1 MYNVS
6 LKTFGGLLFMG
17 EDKIV
22 LKGNKDGLN
31 VLIDMNA
38 FKDFGEMLEKLE
50 QKLLRGKRFY
60 KGCTLKITTQLKF
73 ISERELRKLKDILFE
88 EFLIKDCIFQD
99 IEENENRIFTG
110 IHEGRTK
117 FLRKTIRSGQVISYS
132 GNIVIIGDVNP
143 GSEIFASGNIIVL
156 GTLKGDVHAG
166 VNGNDQSIIAAFRL
180 EPKVL
185 QIANIMTRAPEND
198 EKPDYPE
205 VAKIKGKTIIV
216 EPYSPN
222 KFI

>member
-1 MYNVS
+1 MD
-6 LKTFGGLLFMG
+6 

-38 FKDFGEMLEKLE
+38 FKDFSDMLEKLE
-50 QKLLRGKRFY
+50 QKLSRGKRFY

-99 IEENENRIFTG
+99 IEENESRIFTG
-110 IHEGRTK
+110 VYEGRTK
-117 FLRKTIRSGQVISYS
+117 FFRKTVRSGQVINYT

-143 GSEIFASGNIIVL
+143 GSEIFAAGNIIVL
-156 GTLKGDVHAG
+156 GSLKGDVHAG
-166 VNGNDQSIIAAFRL
+166 VNGNDKSIIAAFRL

-198 EKPDYPE
+198 EEPDYPE
-205 VAKIKGKTIIV
+205 VAKIKGNTIIV

>member
-1 MYNVS
+1 
-6 LKTFGGLLFMG
+6 MG

-38 FKDFGEMLEKLE
+38 FKDFSDMLDILE
-50 QKLLRGKRFY
+50 QKLSRGKRFY
-60 KGCTLKITTQLKF
+60 KGCTLKITMQLKF
-73 ISERELRKLKDILFE
+73 VSEREIRKLKDILFE
-88 EFLIKDCIFQD
+88 EFLIKDCIFED
-99 IEENENRIFTG
+99 IEENQSKIFTG
-110 IHEGRTK
+110 IYEGRTK
-117 FLRKTIRSGQVISYS
+117 FLRKTVRSGQVISYT

-143 GSEIFASGNIIVL
+143 GSEIFAAGNIIVL
-156 GTLKGDVHAG
+156 GSLKGDVHAG
-166 VNGNDQSIIAAFRL
+166 VNGNEKSIIAAFRL

-205 VAKIKGKTIIV
+205 VAKIKGNSIIV

-222 KFI
+222 KYI

>member
-1 MYNVS
+1 
-6 LKTFGGLLFMG
+6 MG

-38 FKDFGEMLEKLE
+38 FKDFSDMLEKLE
-50 QKLLRGKRFY
+50 QKLSRGKRFY

-73 ISERELRKLKDILFE
+73 VSERELRKLKDILFE

-99 IEENENRIFTG
+99 VEENESKIFTG
-110 IHEGRTK
+110 VYEGRTK
-117 FLRKTIRSGQVISYS
+117 FLRSTVRSGQVINYT

-143 GSEIFASGNIIVL
+143 GSEIFAAGNIIVI
-156 GTLKGDVHAG
+156 GSLKGDVHAG
-166 VNGNDQSIIAAFRL
+166 INGNDKSIIAAFRL

-205 VAKIKGKTIIV
+205 VAKIKGNTIIV

>member
-1 MYNVS
+1 MYNRS
-6 LKTFGGLLFMG
+6 LRTFGGLLFMG

-38 FKDFGEMLEKLE
+38 FKDFSDMLEKLE
-50 QKLLRGKRFY
+50 EKLSRGKRFY
-60 KGCTLKITTQLKF
+60 KGCTLKVTMQLKF
-73 ISERELRKLKDILFE
+73 VSERELRKLKDILFQ
-88 EFLIKDCIFQD
+88 EFLIKDCIFED
-99 IEENENRIFTG
+99 IEENESKIFTG
-110 IHEGRTK
+110 IYEGRTK
-117 FLRKTIRSGQVISYS
+117 FLRKTVRSGQVISYT

-143 GSEIFASGNIIVL
+143 GSEIFAAGNIIVL
-156 GTLKGDVHAG
+156 GSLKGDVHAG
-166 VNGNDQSIIAAFRL
+166 VNGNDKSIIAAFKL

-205 VAKIKGKTIIV
+205 VAKIKGNTIIV

>member
-1 MYNVS
+1 
-6 LKTFGGLLFMG
+6 MG

-38 FKDFGEMLEKLE
+38 FKDFSDMLEKLE
-50 QKLLRGKRFY
+50 QKLSRGKRFY

-73 ISERELRKLKDILFE
+73 VSERELRKLKDILFE

-99 IEENENRIFTG
+99 VEENESKIFTG
-110 IHEGRTK
+110 VYEGRTK
-117 FLRKTIRSGQVISYS
+117 FLRRTVRSGQVINYT

-143 GSEIFASGNIIVL
+143 GSEIFAAGNIIVL
-156 GTLKGDVHAG
+156 GSLKGDVHAG
-166 VNGNDQSIIAAFRL
+166 VNGNDKSIIAAFRL

-205 VAKIKGKTIIV
+205 VAKIKGNTIIV

>member
-1 MYNVS
+1 MS
-6 LKTFGGLLFMG
+6 

-38 FKDFGEMLEKLE
+38 FKDFSDMLEKLE
-50 QKLLRGKRFY
+50 QKLSRGKRFY

-73 ISERELRKLKDILFE
+73 VSERELRKLKDILFE

-99 IEENENRIFTG
+99 VEENESKIFTG
-110 IHEGRTK
+110 VYEGRTK
-117 FLRKTIRSGQVISYS
+117 FLRRTVRSGQVINYT

-143 GSEIFASGNIIVL
+143 GSEIFAAGNIIVI
-156 GTLKGDVHAG
+156 GSLKGDVHAG
-166 VNGNDQSIIAAFRL
+166 VNGNDKSIIAAFRL

-205 VAKIKGKTIIV
+205 VAKIKGNTIIV

>member
-1 MYNVS
+1 
-6 LKTFGGLLFMG
+6 MG
-17 EDKIV
+17 EDKIM

-38 FKDFGEMLEKLE
+38 FKDFSDMLETLE
-50 QKLLRGKRFY
+50 QKLSRGKRFY
-60 KGCTLKITTQLKF
+60 KGCTLKITMQLKF
-73 ISERELRKLKDILFE
+73 ISEREIRKLKDILFE
-88 EFLIKDCIFQD
+88 EFLIKDCIFED
-99 IEENENRIFTG
+99 IEENESKSFTG
-110 IHEGRTK
+110 IYEGRTK
-117 FLRKTIRSGQVISYS
+117 FLRKTVRSGQVINYT

-143 GSEIFASGNIIVL
+143 GSEIFAAGNIIVL
-156 GTLKGDVHAG
+156 GSLKGDVHAG
-166 VNGNDQSIIAAFRL
+166 INGNDKSIIAAFRL

-205 VAKIKGKTIIV
+205 VAKIKGNTIIV

>member
-1 MYNVS
+1 
-6 LKTFGGLLFMG
+6 MG

-38 FKDFGEMLEKLE
+38 FKDFGDMLEKLE
-50 QKLLRGKRFY
+50 QKLSRGKRFY

-73 ISERELRKLKDILFE
+73 VSERELRKLKDILFE

-99 IEENENRIFTG
+99 VEENESKIFTG
-110 IHEGRTK
+110 VYEGRTK
-117 FLRKTIRSGQVISYS
+117 FLRRTVRSGQVINYT

-143 GSEIFASGNIIVL
+143 GSEIFAAGNIIVL
-156 GTLKGDVHAG
+156 GSLKGDVHAG
-166 VNGNDQSIIAAFRL
+166 VNGNDKSIIAAFRL

-205 VAKIKGKTIIV
+205 VAKIKGNTIIV